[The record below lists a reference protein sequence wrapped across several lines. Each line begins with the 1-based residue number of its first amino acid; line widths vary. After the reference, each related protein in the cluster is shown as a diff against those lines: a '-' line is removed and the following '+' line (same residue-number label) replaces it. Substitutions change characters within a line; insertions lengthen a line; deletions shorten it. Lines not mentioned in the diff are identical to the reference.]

1 MTEFSQLNH
10 IFMSVYSL
18 TGVVDFAGASVLA
31 PNIIIVNNNP
41 PDNNPAQL
49 GNSLVFT
56 LSGINIV

>member
-1 MTEFSQLNH
+1 
-10 IFMSVYSL
+10 L
-18 TGVVDFAGASVLA
+18 TGVVDFAGASILA
-31 PNIIIVNNNP
+31 PNVIIVNNNP